1 VTDRPWQIVNAD
13 VMAGLRAIESESV
26 QVVVTSPP
34 YWGLRDYSVDGQL
47 GLEASPWEYL
57 EKMRAVFAEVWRV
70 LRRDGTLWLNMGDCY
85 ATGAGKV
92 GECPGGGARGEK
104 WVGDRGGNEGKHAYR
119 TEWAGRGG
127 RPRGTRPTGQG
138 GLMDDGR
145 AKRPP
150 VGPMT
155 QANRMP
161 IEGLK
166 PKDLVGMPWRLA
178 LALQADGWWLRR
190 DIVWSKPNPM
200 PESVEDR
207 PTTSHEYVFLMTKS
221 ERYYYD
227 ADAIREPLRLSPS
240 DLRKMTE
247 DLDRMGG
254 RTLVSC
260 DPRYKAN
267 AKTNIGRKRG
277 VGKKHDRGADRGSHW
292 GDRHA
297 PQNGTRRYGYPVRN
311 ADGSSPRHSTEVRH
325 ECDPRTLLMGRN
337 RRSVWEIATTPFTGA
352 HFAVF
357 PEALVRPCVQA
368 GSKPDDLV
376 LDPFCGSGTTG
387 VVALQEGRRFLGIE
401 LSARYVAMA
410 EARIVREVG
419 GLQLQ
424 IPAGAAAR

>member
-1 VTDRPWQIVNAD
+1 MTDRPWQIVNAD

-207 PTTSHEYVFLMTKS
+207 PTTSHEYVFLMTRA
-221 ERYYYD
+221 EQYYYD
-227 ADAIREPLRLSPS
+227 ADAIAEPCIGLSGPPV
-240 DLRKMTE
+240 T
-247 DLDRMGG
+247 GWATG
-254 RTLVSC
+254 
-260 DPRYKAN
+260 P
-267 AKTNIGRKRG
+267 
-277 VGKKHDRGADRGSHW
+277 GSH
-292 GDRHA
+292 GARDHNTGSMAERK
-297 PQNGTRRYGYPVRN
+297 TRSRRGK
-311 ADGSSPRHSTEVRH
+311 AITSPRHDGNAWNENNGRGFIPKHAT
-325 ECDPRTLLMGRN
+325 RN
-337 RRSVWEIATTPFTGA
+337 RRSVWTISTRPFPDA

-387 VVALQEGRRFLGIE
+387 VVALQEGRRFIGID
-401 LSARYVAMA
+401 LSAEYVKMA